1 MWMQQNQENLYYYHE
16 IRFIVEGQLIGV
28 NMPFT
33 IGIETPLQKDQ
44 ILWHGHTN
52 SVYLMQ
58 SLGQMKKK
66 VLIFSWYWL
75 S

>member
-1 MWMQQNQENLYYYHE
+1 
-16 IRFIVEGQLIGV
+16 
-28 NMPFT
+28 MPFT